1 MRKETTCSREAC
13 WYHSLTA
20 KRTGISS
27 CISAPTTKVALELCL
42 WRTMPLSWLAPKATI
57 IPAESQSLP
66 SDVHSYLHGL
76 SVDKNQLSGGH
87 LAPQAL
93 SRSVPSVTFKPLML
107 IPVYKLSVALGWEW
121 KVLAKLL
128 GHSMRGTTETS
139 RRNSFVERVWEKR
152 FLCPT

>member
-76 SVDKNQLSGGH
+76 SVDKNQL
-87 LAPQAL
+87 APQ
-93 SRSVPSVTFKPLML
+93 VT
-107 IPVYKLSVALGWEW
+107 
-121 KVLAKLL
+121 LL
-128 GHSMRGTTETS
+128 HRL
-139 RRNSFVERVWEKR
+139 WAD
-152 FLCPT
+152 LCPLWLSNPSCSYLCINLVWPWDGNGRSLQNSWATQWEGQQRPQGETAL